1 MASPPPAKAEFS
13 KAEADYLGAHPLGR
27 LATVSRD
34 GKPDVAP
41 VTFEFDGTY
50 FYIGGRAMKMT
61 RKYWNVKNGEKRVSF
76 VVDDLATVNPWAP
89 RAIKVDGT
97 AELVEDST
105 EPGGPYLRI
114 TPLTHRSWGLA

>member
-1 MASPPPAKAEFS
+1 MATHPAPVKFS
-13 KAEADYLGAHPLGR
+13 KAEADYLRNTPLAR
-27 LATVSRD
+27 LATVSKE

-41 VTFEFDGTY
+41 VTFEFDGRY
-50 FYIGGRAMKMT
+50 FYVGGRAMKKT
-61 RKYWNVKNGEKRVSF
+61 RKYWNVRNGDRRVSF

-97 AELVEDST
+97 AEIVEKSG

-114 TPLTHRSWGLA
+114 TPLTHRS

>member
-1 MASPPPAKAEFS
+1 MASPTRTKVEFS

-27 LATVSRD
+27 LATVSKV

-50 FYIGGRAMKMT
+50 FYVGGRAMKKT

-97 AELVEDST
+97 AELVEDPA

-114 TPLTHRSWGLA
+114 TPLTHRSWGVS